1 MMRQGGASTLQ
12 GLLTTPKKGAKALTN
27 WWMQRGLQEQYA
39 LAREMIREIEND
51 GRIAAEAAGQ
61 SELANQQE

>member
-1 MMRQGGASTLQ
+1 MRQGGASTLQ
-12 GLLTTPKKGAKALTN
+12 GLLTTPKGAKALTN
-27 WWMQRGLQEQYA
+27 WWMQRRLQEQYA
-39 LAREMIREIEND
+39 LAREMIWVIEND